1 VLVLVEPRRR
11 RLRWVPRDLWVADIR
26 RRVNKAFALDGHAGL
41 LRALREH
48 RLDVEHSICVRRD
61 ACERALAE
69 IEVTVPVAETLRYR
83 YPRTPTSPIEDGERE
98 VRFDPPEERLAG
110 VRLHEWIGA
119 RLAVG
124 RGSSDLERIRR
135 QQTFVAALLRDGV
148 RPAAWMVS
156 DPGVAISAPA
166 ALRDLSAV
174 DAGWRLETL
183 DRLQPATIDGMDVLV
198 RRRPPARAAG
208 RLAARIRSRLRSRP
222 RR

>member
-11 RLRWVPRDLWVADIR
+11 TLRWVPRDLWVPGIR

-41 LRALREH
+41 LCALREH
-48 RLDVEHSICVRRD
+48 RLHVEHSVCVRRD
-61 ACERALAE
+61 ACERALAD
-69 IEVTVPVAETLRYR
+69 IEVTVPVAEMLRYR
-83 YPRTPTSPIEDGERE
+83 YPMTPTSRIEDGERE
-98 VRFDPPEERLAG
+98 VRFDPPEERLSG
-110 VRLHEWIGA
+110 IRLHEWIGA

-135 QQTFVAALLRDGV
+135 QQTLVAALLRDGV

-183 DRLQPATIDGMDVLV
+183 DRLLPEMIDGMDVLV
-198 RRRPPARAAG
+198 RQTPQGYAAG
-208 RLAARIRSRLRSRP
+208 RLAGRIRSRLRNRP